1 MHIIDFYIYVCLLEY
16 FHCNCLVI
24 SFQGLS
30 FHSLFHIRSHRKIQ
44 DFPPNFLAKKLSA
57 NRQTVC
63 FRLISEKME
72 ALYSEFNQKMEAAT
86 NSYSPT
92 GNFLQYVYSVLVT
105 KNHQKIWSSCLGHE
119 FSFTFF
125 LMTLIMA
132 TEQLYWRKIL
142 GGSSCFICLWL
153 PISIMKRC
161 AEPCA
166 LQFYHISVN
175 VG

>member
-1 MHIIDFYIYVCLLEY
+1 MQKDDLNVHLWLSKNFYIGRI
-16 FHCNCLVI
+16 I
-24 SFQGLS
+24 SEKRYRG
-30 FHSLFHIRSHRKIQ
+30 K
-44 DFPPNFLAKKLSA
+44 
-57 NRQTVC
+57 
-63 FRLISEKME
+63 RLISEKME
-72 ALYSEFNQKMEAAT
+72 ALYSEFSQKMEAAT

-142 GGSSCFICLWL
+142 RGSSCFICLWL

>member
-1 MHIIDFYIYVCLLEY
+1 MQKDDLNVHLWLSKNFYIGRI
-16 FHCNCLVI
+16 I
-24 SFQGLS
+24 SE
-30 FHSLFHIRSHRKIQ
+30 
-44 DFPPNFLAKKLSA
+44 KKY
-57 NRQTVC
+57 RGK
-63 FRLISEKME
+63 RLISEKME
-72 ALYSEFNQKMEAAT
+72 ALYSELNQKMEAAT

-92 GNFLQYVYSVLVT
+92 DNFLQYVYSVLVT

-142 GGSSCFICLWL
+142 RGSSCFICLWL

>member
-1 MHIIDFYIYVCLLEY
+1 MQKDHLNVHLWLSKNFYIGRI
-16 FHCNCLVI
+16 I
-24 SFQGLS
+24 SE
-30 FHSLFHIRSHRKIQ
+30 
-44 DFPPNFLAKKLSA
+44 KKY
-57 NRQTVC
+57 RGK
-63 FRLISEKME
+63 RLISEKME
-72 ALYSEFNQKMEAAT
+72 ALYSELNQKMEAAT

-142 GGSSCFICLWL
+142 RGNSCFICLWL

-175 VG
+175 VE

>member
-1 MHIIDFYIYVCLLEY
+1 MQKDDLNVHLWLSKNFYIGRI
-16 FHCNCLVI
+16 I
-24 SFQGLS
+24 SEKRYRG
-30 FHSLFHIRSHRKIQ
+30 K
-44 DFPPNFLAKKLSA
+44 
-57 NRQTVC
+57 
-63 FRLISEKME
+63 RLISEKME

-119 FSFTFF
+119 FSFIFF

-142 GGSSCFICLWL
+142 RGSSCFICLWL

>member
-1 MHIIDFYIYVCLLEY
+1 MQKDDLNVHLWLSKNFYIGRI
-16 FHCNCLVI
+16 I
-24 SFQGLS
+24 SEKRYRG
-30 FHSLFHIRSHRKIQ
+30 K
-44 DFPPNFLAKKLSA
+44 
-57 NRQTVC
+57 
-63 FRLISEKME
+63 RLISEKME

-142 GGSSCFICLWL
+142 RGSSCFICLWL

-166 LQFYHISVN
+166 LHFYHISVN
-175 VG
+175 VE

>member
-1 MHIIDFYIYVCLLEY
+1 MQKDDLNVHLWLSKNFYIGGI
-16 FHCNCLVI
+16 I
-24 SFQGLS
+24 SE
-30 FHSLFHIRSHRKIQ
+30 
-44 DFPPNFLAKKLSA
+44 KKY
-57 NRQTVC
+57 RGK
-63 FRLISEKME
+63 RLISEKME
-72 ALYSEFNQKMEAAT
+72 ALYSELNQKMEAAT

-142 GGSSCFICLWL
+142 RGSSCFICLWL

-175 VG
+175 VE

>member
-1 MHIIDFYIYVCLLEY
+1 MQKDDLNVHLWLSKNFYIGRI
-16 FHCNCLVI
+16 I
-24 SFQGLS
+24 SE
-30 FHSLFHIRSHRKIQ
+30 
-44 DFPPNFLAKKLSA
+44 KKY
-57 NRQTVC
+57 RGK
-63 FRLISEKME
+63 RLISEKME
-72 ALYSEFNQKMEAAT
+72 ALYSELNQKMEAAT

-125 LMTLIMA
+125 LMILIMA
-132 TEQLYWRKIL
+132 TEHLYWRKIL
-142 GGSSCFICLWL
+142 RGSFCFICLWL

-166 LQFYHISVN
+166 L
-175 VG
+175 

>member
-1 MHIIDFYIYVCLLEY
+1 MQKDDLNVHLWLSKNFYIGRI
-16 FHCNCLVI
+16 I
-24 SFQGLS
+24 SEKRYRG
-30 FHSLFHIRSHRKIQ
+30 K
-44 DFPPNFLAKKLSA
+44 
-57 NRQTVC
+57 
-63 FRLISEKME
+63 RLISEKME

-119 FSFTFF
+119 FSFTFS

-142 GGSSCFICLWL
+142 RGSSCFICLWL

>member
-1 MHIIDFYIYVCLLEY
+1 MQKDDLNVHLWLSKNFYIGRI
-16 FHCNCLVI
+16 I
-24 SFQGLS
+24 SEKRYRG
-30 FHSLFHIRSHRKIQ
+30 K
-44 DFPPNFLAKKLSA
+44 
-57 NRQTVC
+57 
-63 FRLISEKME
+63 RLISEKME

-92 GNFLQYVYSVLVT
+92 GNFLQYVYSVLLT

-142 GGSSCFICLWL
+142 RGSSCFICLWL

>member
-1 MHIIDFYIYVCLLEY
+1 MQKDDLNVHLWLSKNFYIGRI
-16 FHCNCLVI
+16 I
-24 SFQGLS
+24 SEKRYRG
-30 FHSLFHIRSHRKIQ
+30 K
-44 DFPPNFLAKKLSA
+44 
-57 NRQTVC
+57 
-63 FRLISEKME
+63 RLISEKME

-142 GGSSCFICLWL
+142 RGSFCFICLWL

-166 LQFYHISVN
+166 LHFYHISVN
-175 VG
+175 VE

>member
-1 MHIIDFYIYVCLLEY
+1 MQKDHLNVHLWLSKNFYIGRI
-16 FHCNCLVI
+16 I
-24 SFQGLS
+24 SE
-30 FHSLFHIRSHRKIQ
+30 
-44 DFPPNFLAKKLSA
+44 KKY
-57 NRQTVC
+57 RGK
-63 FRLISEKME
+63 RLISEKME
-72 ALYSEFNQKMEAAT
+72 ALYSELNQKMEAAT

-142 GGSSCFICLWL
+142 RGSSCFICLWL

-175 VG
+175 VE

>member
-1 MHIIDFYIYVCLLEY
+1 MQKDDLNVHLWLSKNFYIGRI
-16 FHCNCLVI
+16 I
-24 SFQGLS
+24 SE
-30 FHSLFHIRSHRKIQ
+30 
-44 DFPPNFLAKKLSA
+44 KKY
-57 NRQTVC
+57 RGK
-63 FRLISEKME
+63 RLISEKME
-72 ALYSEFNQKMEAAT
+72 ALYSELNQKMEAAT

-142 GGSSCFICLWL
+142 RGSSCFICLWL

-166 LQFYHISVN
+166 LHFYHISVN
-175 VG
+175 VE

>member
-1 MHIIDFYIYVCLLEY
+1 MQKDDLNVHLWLSKNFYIGRI
-16 FHCNCLVI
+16 I
-24 SFQGLS
+24 SEKRYRG
-30 FHSLFHIRSHRKIQ
+30 K
-44 DFPPNFLAKKLSA
+44 
-57 NRQTVC
+57 
-63 FRLISEKME
+63 RLISEKME

-142 GGSSCFICLWL
+142 RGSSYFICLWL
-153 PISIMKRC
+153 PISIVKRC

>member
-1 MHIIDFYIYVCLLEY
+1 MQKDHLNVHLWLSKNFYIGRI
-16 FHCNCLVI
+16 I
-24 SFQGLS
+24 SEKRYRG
-30 FHSLFHIRSHRKIQ
+30 K
-44 DFPPNFLAKKLSA
+44 
-57 NRQTVC
+57 
-63 FRLISEKME
+63 RLISEKME

-142 GGSSCFICLWL
+142 RGSSCFICLWL
-153 PISIMKRC
+153 PISIVKRC

>member
-1 MHIIDFYIYVCLLEY
+1 MQKDDLNVHLWLSKNFYIGRI
-16 FHCNCLVI
+16 I
-24 SFQGLS
+24 SEKRYRG
-30 FHSLFHIRSHRKIQ
+30 K
-44 DFPPNFLAKKLSA
+44 
-57 NRQTVC
+57 
-63 FRLISEKME
+63 RLISEKME
-72 ALYSEFNQKMEAAT
+72 ALYSELNQKMEAAT

-92 GNFLQYVYSVLVT
+92 DNFLQYVYSVLVT

-142 GGSSCFICLWL
+142 RGSSCFICLWL

>member
-1 MHIIDFYIYVCLLEY
+1 MQKDDLNVHLWLSKNFYIGRI
-16 FHCNCLVI
+16 I
-24 SFQGLS
+24 SE
-30 FHSLFHIRSHRKIQ
+30 
-44 DFPPNFLAKKLSA
+44 KKY
-57 NRQTVC
+57 RGK
-63 FRLISEKME
+63 RLISEKME
-72 ALYSEFNQKMEAAT
+72 ALYSELNQKMEAAT

-142 GGSSCFICLWL
+142 RGSSCFICLWL

>member
-1 MHIIDFYIYVCLLEY
+1 MQKDDLNVHLW
-16 FHCNCLVI
+16 
-24 SFQGLS
+24 LS
-30 FHSLFHIRSHRKIQ
+30 KNFHIGRIISEKRYRGK
-44 DFPPNFLAKKLSA
+44 
-57 NRQTVC
+57 
-63 FRLISEKME
+63 RLISEKME

-119 FSFTFF
+119 FSFTFS

-142 GGSSCFICLWL
+142 RGSSCFICLWL

>member
-1 MHIIDFYIYVCLLEY
+1 MQKDDLNVHLWLSKNFYIGRI
-16 FHCNCLVI
+16 I
-24 SFQGLS
+24 SEKRYRG
-30 FHSLFHIRSHRKIQ
+30 K
-44 DFPPNFLAKKLSA
+44 
-57 NRQTVC
+57 
-63 FRLISEKME
+63 RLISEKME

-142 GGSSCFICLWL
+142 RGSSCFICLWL
-153 PISIMKRC
+153 PISIVKRC

>member
-1 MHIIDFYIYVCLLEY
+1 MQKDDLNVHLWLSKNFYIGRI
-16 FHCNCLVI
+16 I
-24 SFQGLS
+24 SEKRYRG
-30 FHSLFHIRSHRKIQ
+30 K
-44 DFPPNFLAKKLSA
+44 
-57 NRQTVC
+57 
-63 FRLISEKME
+63 RLISEKME

-92 GNFLQYVYSVLVT
+92 DKFRYVYSVLVT

-142 GGSSCFICLWL
+142 RGSSCFICLWL

>member
-1 MHIIDFYIYVCLLEY
+1 MQKDDLNVHLWLSKNFYIGRI
-16 FHCNCLVI
+16 I
-24 SFQGLS
+24 SE
-30 FHSLFHIRSHRKIQ
+30 
-44 DFPPNFLAKKLSA
+44 KKY
-57 NRQTVC
+57 RGK
-63 FRLISEKME
+63 RLISEKME
-72 ALYSEFNQKMEAAT
+72 ALYSELNQKMEAAT

-125 LMTLIMA
+125 LMILIMA

-142 GGSSCFICLWL
+142 RGSFCFICLWL

-166 LQFYHISVN
+166 L
-175 VG
+175 

>member
-1 MHIIDFYIYVCLLEY
+1 MQKDDLNVHLWLSKNFYIGRI
-16 FHCNCLVI
+16 I
-24 SFQGLS
+24 SEKRYRG
-30 FHSLFHIRSHRKIQ
+30 K
-44 DFPPNFLAKKLSA
+44 
-57 NRQTVC
+57 
-63 FRLISEKME
+63 RLISEKME

-142 GGSSCFICLWL
+142 RGSSCFICLWL